1 MESADGNASD
11 EDFLVAMTPRP
22 GKVNRIITSGT
33 QESTAK
39 RPKHSFP
46 MPPHGPGVALP
57 SLLSDSPMRND
68 LLDYEQD
75 EGWSRMISTDP
86 APDSPIAHES
96 QLGGSISEPDT
107 NDDENEDVE
116 YEGHSM
122 TLRDI
127 LLRADT
133 TQFDLLGKLPK
144 SSSQYVSN
152 RKLMAL

>member
-22 GKVNRIITSGT
+22 DKVNRIITSGT
-33 QESTAK
+33 KESTAK

-46 MPPHGPGVALP
+46 MPLHDPGVTLP
-57 SLLSDSPMRND
+57 SLLSDFPMRND
-68 LLDYEQD
+68 LVDYEQD
-75 EGWSRMISTDP
+75 EGWSRVISAAARP
-86 APDSPIAHES
+86 NPHNSRLNS
-96 QLGGSISEPDT
+96 SISEPDP
-107 NDDENEDVE
+107 DDEENEDFE

-144 SSSQYVSN
+144 YTSQ
-152 RKLMAL
+152 